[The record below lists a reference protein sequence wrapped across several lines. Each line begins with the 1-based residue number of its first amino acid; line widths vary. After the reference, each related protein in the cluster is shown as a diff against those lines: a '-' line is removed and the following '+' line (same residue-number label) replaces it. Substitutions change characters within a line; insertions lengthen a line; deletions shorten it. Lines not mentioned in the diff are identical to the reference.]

1 MVGGIAS
8 ADHAS
13 GGGGTGAR
21 GPLAKSH
28 RLWTYNNNQRRM
40 AERSSAGLWRGAA
53 LATPLI
59 RGLVPYTYTQKILQ
73 NCFARAAAWNLAG
86 ASAPPAHIS
95 HAHAGRAPCRAPQ
108 QPFIPCAAPA
118 AALQVGGQRVPC
130 LCHFVDKTAGCAH
143 RRLSAQQQRAQQQR
157 KAATSSSDQKPVGM
171 PARQAARTSQRS
183 QHSRPPAAPA
193 AGRPQLL
200 TRA

>member
-8 ADHAS
+8 ADHAN

-53 LATPLI
+53 LATPII
-59 RGLVPYTYTQKILQ
+59 RGLVPYPYPQKILQ
-73 NCFARAAAWNLAG
+73 NCFARAAAWKLAG

-95 HAHAGRAPCRAPQ
+95 HAHAGRRSSPLSHVPPQ
-108 QPFIPCAAPA
+108 L
-118 AALQVGGQRVPC
+118 LQVGGQRVPC

-183 QHSRPPAAPA
+183 QHSRRPAAPA